1 MCCSKLAPSGNNNN
15 ICSFLQPCQDFQ
27 TLYQEQDKNQAFSGE
42 QLYTFL
48 RELGLAF
55 PVKAHE
61 QFEDGSGSKL
71 FILVPSLITDDTEED
86 MKRKHQEMLTSSE
99 AISLQYK
106 VGRSKES
113 VGAFNLLIKAFMEKF
128 LWDGRGGKILDAYNQ
143 KVEKRRLGIMG
154 SFHGVLRWSDVGGE
168 GSDELF
174 EFLILNHEE
183 RADQYAGLG
192 TFAIQQRISIH
203 LKAWGGGHLSPSAM
217 TILRTLDEEFTQS
230 IPNISRSLLC
240 RECVKRGNFPEG
252 DFPLQRGLTLAE
264 EDGCCSYQ
272 NHLTEGGRQSYIHQV
287 L

>member
-1 MCCSKLAPSGNNNN
+1 M
-15 ICSFLQPCQDFQ
+15 
-27 TLYQEQDKNQAFSGE
+27 YQEQDKNQAFSGAE
-42 QLYTFL
+42 LYMFL

-71 FILVPSLITDDTEED
+71 FILVPSLITDNTEED

-106 VGRSKES
+106 VDRSKES

-143 KVEKRRLGIMG
+143 KVEKRKLGIMG
-154 SFHGVLRWSDVGGE
+154 GFHGVLRWSDGGEE

-174 EFLILNHEE
+174 EFLILNHQE
-183 RADQYAGLG
+183 RADQYDGLG

-217 TILRTLDEEFTQS
+217 TILQTLDEEFTHS
-230 IPNISRSLLC
+230 IPNLFRSLLC
-240 RECVKRGNFPEG
+240 RQCAKSGNSPEG
-252 DFPLQRGLTLAE
+252 DFSLQRGLILDE
-264 EDGCCSYQ
+264 ESGNCSYQ
-272 NHLTEGGRQSYIHQV
+272 YHMTERGHKSYIHQV
-287 L
+287 FNMHKGNL